1 MFKNDSFG
9 LIDALDRF
17 DWDCWWE
24 MDNSCFLPMS
34 VSKLIWDLGKNLKEI
49 AWIFGKFHKNKM
61 CTYDKKDLYEWADKN
76 LGIKYLENVEEK
88 ETVVGNS
95 RNWN

>member
-1 MFKNDSFG
+1 
-9 LIDALDRF
+9 
-17 DWDCWWE
+17 
-24 MDNSCFLPMS
+24 
-34 VSKLIWDLGKNLKEI
+34 
-49 AWIFGKFHKNKM
+49 M

-95 RNWN
+95 RN